1 MQCYFF
7 SLFDRIIV
15 KIVLNRVILQGRVR
29 KRSKTECREFK
40 IYYPTIFLFN
50 NIIEVIYTM
59 EFKEFSNPLEKD
71 YDITSSYDK
80 EETNNYVENPYDEEL
95 INLTGVL
102 EDYEDL
108 TTYGITYEEY
118 IHPNAETISK
128 VKDVL
133 GTRKSR

>member
-1 MQCYFF
+1 
-7 SLFDRIIV
+7 
-15 KIVLNRVILQGRVR
+15 
-29 KRSKTECREFK
+29 
-40 IYYPTIFLFN
+40 
-50 NIIEVIYTM
+50 M